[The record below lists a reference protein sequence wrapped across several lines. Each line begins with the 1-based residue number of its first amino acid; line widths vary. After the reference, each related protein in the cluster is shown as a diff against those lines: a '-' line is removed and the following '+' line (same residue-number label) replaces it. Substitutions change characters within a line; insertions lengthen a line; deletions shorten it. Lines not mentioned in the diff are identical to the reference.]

1 MPDSM
6 QDKQIDRKIEMGLY
20 ARSAAETGRVSSIE
34 IAAVVLSLLWFIVVA
49 VFFFLADQGGG
60 PGGTTA
66 GVMTILAVLL
76 PLALIWGAAI
86 TARTIRDLR
95 AEAARLQGAVDAM
108 RHAYVQQA
116 QAQSMAR
123 PALERKLEEIAAAQ
137 RHTETLLASFSS
149 RRDQSLLP
157 APARGPAV
165 VVARAEPAENEPAL
179 ALGTPAE
186 ALRAPISIPQF
197 VRAMNFPETAD
208 DKEGFRA
215 LRAALEDVAVAKLVR
230 AAQDVLTLL
239 AQDGIYMDDLTPD
252 PARPELWRRFA
263 KGERGRAISGLGAV
277 RDRSSLALSAGRM
290 RSDPIFRDAA
300 HHFLR
305 QFDRTFQD
313 FEKNASDAEITEL
326 ADTRS
331 ARAFMLFGRV
341 TGIFD

>member
-1 MPDSM
+1 VSDSN
-6 QDKQIDRKIEMGLY
+6 QERPIELGVYAHPVDRGPV
-20 ARSAAETGRVSSIE
+20 SAIE
-34 IAAVVLSLLWFIVVA
+34 IAAVVLSVLWFIVVA
-49 VFFFLADQGGG
+49 VFFFLANQGGSTA
-60 PGGTTA
+60 GTTA
-66 GVMTILAVLL
+66 GVMTFLAVVL

-86 TARTIRDLR
+86 TARTMRDLR
-95 AEAARLQGAVDAM
+95 EEAARLQGTVDAM

-123 PALERKLEEIAAAQ
+123 PALEKKLEEIAAAQ
-137 RHTETLLASFSS
+137 RHTDALIATFTT
-149 RRDQSLLP
+149 RRDPTALLP
-157 APARGPAV
+157 APARSAT
-165 VVARAEPAENEPAL
+165 VVAPKTLPAEDEPPL

-186 ALRAPISIPQF
+186 ALRPPISIREF
-197 VRAMNFPETAD
+197 VRAMNFPENAD

-215 LRAALEDVAVAKLVR
+215 LRAALEDVTVAKLVR

-239 AQDGIYMDDLTPD
+239 AQDGIYMDDLTPAR
-252 PARPELWRRFA
+252 PRPELWRKFA
-263 KGERGRAISGLGAV
+263 HGERGRAISGLGGIH
-277 RDRSSLALSAGRM
+277 DRSSLALSSGRM
-290 RSDPIFRDAA
+290 RSDPVFRDTA

-313 FEKNASDAEITEL
+313 FEKNASDEEITEL

>member
-1 MPDSM
+1 M
-6 QDKQIDRKIEMGLY
+6 
-20 ARSAAETGRVSSIE
+20 
-34 IAAVVLSLLWFIVVA
+34 
-49 VFFFLADQGGG
+49 
-60 PGGTTA
+60 
-66 GVMTILAVLL
+66 
-76 PLALIWGAAI
+76 
-86 TARTIRDLR
+86 
-95 AEAARLQGAVDAM
+95 
-108 RHAYVQQA
+108 
-116 QAQSMAR
+116 
-123 PALERKLEEIAAAQ
+123 
-137 RHTETLLASFSS
+137 
-149 RRDQSLLP
+149 
-157 APARGPAV
+157 
-165 VVARAEPAENEPAL
+165 
-179 ALGTPAE
+179 
-186 ALRAPISIPQF
+186 
-197 VRAMNFPETAD
+197 
-208 DKEGFRA
+208 
-215 LRAALEDVAVAKLVR
+215 AVAKLVR
-230 AAQDVLTLL
+230 AAQDVLTLR